1 MEPQGDV
8 FKKKKSASSTNKTA
22 IVNLANDIH
31 KKFHATCDVL
41 EKIKPN
47 VGRDG
52 LIKLLNL
59 KGVSEDK
66 HSTNLRE
73 VDLIIGDGYIYS
85 KIVNKDH
92 SMLNFQRYEFAITG
106 TQDYSGLH
114 LSFSYEKKKR
124 EINIFDMPKL
134 WGKMSNPA
142 NQEI

>member
-1 MEPQGDV
+1 MGIFDV

-47 VGRDG
+47 VGREG

-66 HSTNLRE
+66 HSTNLWKWR
-73 VDLIIGDGYIYS
+73 
-85 KIVNKDH
+85 KRT
-92 SMLNFQRYEFAITG
+92 F
-106 TQDYSGLH
+106 
-114 LSFSYEKKKR
+114 FSRIQYNRIFLWQIFKR
-124 EINIFDMPKL
+124 ET
-134 WGKMSNPA
+134 
-142 NQEI
+142 